1 MNEKF
6 ERMQETF
13 ERVTERHGK
22 TKVPVKHFYRRQYQR
37 AAGEWRTIFY
47 AIFTDWKGKRRKI
60 ALGSDLA
67 AARDGLSIWL
77 ADNVKRVDFDD
88 EKKKIEEQRQ
98 RGITFRQFGE
108 GYFVGTVSIKR
119 RKNKAKRARTIAR
132 EHELHASLCGHFGNM
147 PLADISDKKIQDA
160 ELTDHQLGFLR
171 YLLRGAFRNKVI
183 SAIPLI
189 ELAHAGVPRTGT
201 VSPEEYQ
208 TMLSHMEREQQRY
221 MIALYET
228 GARLREPLKLTWDQ
242 VDFKKRLLRFTAEQ
256 VKEDWPRRTPI
267 TWELLQVLLELREEQ
282 KRVPNIAAIVF
293 TRKNGKPIKC
303 IRESFKLAAEKAGC
317 PKAVPHDFRRTAIS
331 RFTELGIPDAIVMA
345 AVGHKPTTVHE
356 KYNCFT
362 DEQITNAFRPL
373 MVSPEERQKLFP
385 TIPHGKELEN
395 ASGVSY

>member
-1 MNEKF
+1 
-6 ERMQETF
+6 MQETF
-13 ERVTERHGK
+13 EKIEPHLFK
-22 TKVPVKHFYRRQYQR
+22 RQYETS
-37 AAGEWRTIFY
+37 AGDWRTIY
-47 AIFTDWKGKRRKI
+47 VGIFTDWKGKRRKI
-60 ALGSDLA
+60 SLGSDLS
-67 AARDGLSIWL
+67 AARDGLKLRL

-98 RGITFRQFGE
+98 RTITLRHFGE
-108 GYFVGTVSIKR
+108 GYFAGTVSIKR
-119 RKNKAKRARTIAR
+119 RKNKPKRPRTIAR
-132 EHELHASLCGHFGNM
+132 ERELYASLYLHFGNM

-171 YLLRGAFRNKVI
+171 YLLRGAVRNKVI
-183 SAIPLI
+183 SAVPLI

-201 VSPEEYQ
+201 LSPDEYQ
-208 TMLSHMEREQQRY
+208 TILSHMGREQQRY

-267 TWELLQVLLELREEQ
+267 TWELLQVLFELREEQ
-282 KRVPNIAAIVF
+282 KRVPNIAGIVF
-293 TRKNGKPIKC
+293 TRKNGKPIRC

-317 PKAVPHDFRRTAIS
+317 PKTIPHDFRRTAIS

-362 DEQITNAFRPL
+362 DEQLTNAFRPL
-373 MVSPEERQKLFP
+373 MISPEERRKMFP
-385 TIPHGKELEN
+385 TLPHGKELEN